1 MRRFSKCLMG
11 ANATRQVALTL
22 VMFAT
27 LASSRT
33 ALADDAP
40 VETPWRKVCFNNQQ
54 TQFKKVCDTRAE
66 ARKKADG
73 SLLASV
79 ELIEREDDP
88 KKIIRVTFPLGM
100 QLLRGTRLLVAG
112 IDIQTSA
119 FIQCT
124 AAGCMSDYEA
134 TPALLG
140 CMRVGQTM
148 IVQAID
154 QLGKPLSVTISLSD
168 FWVAYDGRRTNDS

>member
-1 MRRFSKCLMG
+1 MVDLSRGSDQAQKATSCVRSDIKGPQVQTAGRAAMRRFSKCLMG

-124 AAGCMSDYEA
+124 AAGCMSDY
-134 TPALLG
+134 
-140 CMRVGQTM
+140 
-148 IVQAID
+148 
-154 QLGKPLSVTISLSD
+154 
-168 FWVAYDGRRTNDS
+168 